1 MAAIRRL
8 SSRTRSAVF
17 APLGDV
23 GRAVRVE
30 KRLEEA
36 IRSGVLADGE
46 RLPSE
51 AELAAMLNVAPVT
64 AREALVGL
72 RSQGLVVTTRG
83 RGGGS
88 FVCRPRS
95 DDTVG
100 LRKRL
105 VGMSKVDLA
114 DQGTYYASL
123 LAACAE
129 LTAERADAEDVED
142 LQGMLPAA
150 AATDLGEW
158 RHADIEFH
166 LALAA
171 LSQSPRLSREVMRL
185 EADFGTLVR
194 LPLVR
199 RTHRDEVRAFQLAV
213 VEAVGARDADR
224 ARSCMRAR
232 VRSALGDL
240 AELRSEVR

>member
-17 APLGDV
+17 APIGNA

-51 AELAAMLNVAPVT
+51 AELAALLGVAPVT
-64 AREALVGL
+64 AREALGAL
-72 RSQGLVVTTRG
+72 RTSGLVTTTRG

-88 FVCRPRS
+88 FVRRPNA
-95 DDTVG
+95 DDTDDI
-100 LRKRL
+100 RRRL
-105 VGMSKVDLA
+105 SAMSKVDLV
-114 DQGTYYASL
+114 DRGTYYASL

-129 LTAERADAEDVED
+129 LAAERADEEDVED
-142 LQGMLPAA
+142 LRRLLPDLTS
-150 AATDLGEW
+150 TDLGGW
-158 RHADIEFH
+158 RHADTELH

-171 LSQSPRLSREVMRL
+171 LTQSARLSREVMRL
-185 EADFGTLVR
+185 EADFGALVR
-194 LPLVR
+194 LPLFDDAHRVR
-199 RTHRDEVRAFQLAV
+199 VHAHQLEVVAAVAARDGD
-213 VEAVGARDADR
+213 GAR
-224 ARSCMRAR
+224 SSMRAR
-232 VRSALGDL
+232 VRRALEDL
-240 AELRSEVR
+240 AELRVAVP

>member
-17 APLGDV
+17 TPIGDA
-23 GRAVRVE
+23 GRAARVE

-51 AELAAMLNVAPVT
+51 SELGAMLGVAPVT
-64 AREALVGL
+64 AREALAGL

-88 FVCRPRS
+88 FVRRPRS
-95 DDTVG
+95 EDSAG
-100 LRKRL
+100 MRRRL
-105 VGMSKVDLA
+105 AAMSKVDLA
-114 DQGTYYASL
+114 DQGTYYGSL

-142 LQGMLPAA
+142 LRSMLPDPGTA
-150 AATDLGEW
+150 DLGEW
-158 RHADIEFH
+158 RHADTELH

-171 LSQSPRLSREVMRL
+171 LSQSARLSREVMRV
-185 EADFGTLVR
+185 EAEFGALVR
-194 LPLVR
+194 LPLADQAH
-199 RTHRDEVRAFQLAV
+199 RTEVHRHQLGV
-213 VEAVGARDADR
+213 VEAIGARDADL
-224 ARSCMRAR
+224 ARSRMRAR

-240 AELRSEVR
+240 AELRNEVR